1 MFNELLDSGDV
12 MDSYDTGSVLDKA
25 TVMNYTKPMS
35 SELNAELRKVL
46 NGNTSSYRL
55 AYNDYSE
62 GLMIF
67 GLVRFIGFFMSAVVI
82 LMTASMLYF
91 KQIMAAEEEQHLF
104 RMLRKVGM
112 DEGMQK
118 KVITKRLLP
127 VFFIPLAVGIVH
139 SIFAMKSADT
149 LVFDN
154 MILSGD
160 SYITV
165 LGYSAVMYVAYAVVY
180 AIFYLLTKSQYTK
193 TIKG

>member
-1 MFNELLDSGDV
+1 
-12 MDSYDTGSVLDKA
+12 
-25 TVMNYTKPMS
+25 
-35 SELNAELRKVL
+35 
-46 NGNTSSYRL
+46 
-55 AYNDYSE
+55 
-62 GLMIF
+62 
-67 GLVRFIGFFMSAVVI
+67 
-82 LMTASMLYF
+82 
-91 KQIMAAEEEQHLF
+91 
-104 RMLRKVGM
+104 VGM